1 MSWENYGEWHIDHKA
16 PLKYNKPSLEKVAQ
30 RLHYTNTQPMW
41 QVKICRKAVDIF
53 LAKPTL
59 NKYDK
64 LYKKNP
70 IQLYSLV
77 RLRGKTHFVLEL
89 IENYYSKTF
98 DYIII
103 ISPTLPENS
112 TYHAKEWIK
121 TDYNVSLEDPKDKLY
136 QWIKTLS

>member
-1 MSWENYGEWHIDHKA
+1 MTSYIKKPHTAIFTGE
-16 PLKYNKPSLEKVAQ
+16 
-30 RLHYTNTQPMW
+30 
-41 QVKICRKAVDIF
+41 AVC
-53 LAKPTL
+53 
-59 NKYDK
+59 
-64 LYKKNP
+64 
-70 IQLYSLV
+70 
-77 RLRGKTHFVLEL
+77 GKTHFVLEL

-121 TDYNVSLEDPKDKLY
+121 TDYNVSFEDPKDKLY